1 MEFALPCYHCQKT
14 IDKDGE
20 IHAGRPYH
28 KSCWTETEY
37 NKESDEL
44 EDLYKAFPKIA
55 PDVLDDLY
63 ELFDSPDELATVLN
77 SNWCVITDTPNE
89 TVGAEAIDIEH
100 FRVKKEMLDWITE
113 QIYTLMLESYSW
125 DIVYILRKGKIVANN
140 GEIRIKVSI

>member
-1 MEFALPCYHCQKT
+1 MDLVLICYHCQKT

-20 IHAGRPYH
+20 VHAGRPYH
-28 KSCWTETEY
+28 KNCWTKTEY

-63 ELFDSPDELATVLN
+63 ELFDSPDELATILN
-77 SNWCVITDTPNE
+77 SNWCVITDTPDE
-89 TVGAEAIDIEH
+89 SIDIEH

-125 DIVYILRKGKIVANN
+125 DIVYILRKGKVVACN
-140 GEIRIKVSI
+140 GMIKIKVSI